1 MAYEL
6 AVRLKNPNSIKIVE
20 KVLRSFQKDPLI
32 IRGSSI
38 LEKLDF
44 VCPQAANPSTLYNLM
59 HAEILI
65 KHTPSKDIRDYF
77 FTINFQQMAPF
88 FKKEVLASEAIREY
102 EENAKT
108 VAPLEVS
115 FAATLPK
122 KFSSGIVD
130 FEEIY
135 PTLKRIA
142 ASAKREMWIVNP
154 FFDEYGAKTMLP
166 SLLGVAGHG
175 ATVKILGR
183 DIHKPSGRD
192 APSPVEIFA
201 EAFADNDLSPHLE
214 IRDFF
219 RKDSKGNQ
227 IYALHTKMMIADEI
241 FAYIGSANLTK
252 HSLRNNFEIG
262 VVLKGGKVSSLAD
275 IAKKIWANATV
286 VNFDKIK
293 KD

>member
-1 MAYEL
+1 
-6 AVRLKNPNSIKIVE
+6 
-20 KVLRSFQKDPLI
+20 
-32 IRGSSI
+32 
-38 LEKLDF
+38 
-44 VCPQAANPSTLYNLM
+44 
-59 HAEILI
+59 
-65 KHTPSKDIRDYF
+65 
-77 FTINFQQMAPF
+77 
-88 FKKEVLASEAIREY
+88 
-102 EENAKT
+102 
-108 VAPLEVS
+108 
-115 FAATLPK
+115 
-122 KFSSGIVD
+122 
-130 FEEIY
+130 
-135 PTLKRIA
+135 
-142 ASAKREMWIVNP
+142 
-154 FFDEYGAKTMLP
+154 
-166 SLLGVAGHG
+166 
-175 ATVKILGR
+175 VKILGR